1 MGHTVLFMN
10 RNAMIAL
17 LILVL
22 AYSPLFA
29 QAHTV
34 GLIRYDAGTFEG
46 YILFSPN
53 FSTTTY
59 LIDNY
64 GRLVHSWQATSPPSL
79 SVYLLENG
87 YLLRTMNLA
96 GSGTAGGGFQEIAW
110 DGTVVWEY
118 EYYSDDYLQHHDIEP
133 LPNGHVLVL
142 AREYKTAAEMIA
154 AGRDP
159 LSLNVGEVFLEHIVE
174 VEPTGPTTGNI
185 VWEWHIWDHLIQD
198 FDPSKSNYGD
208 VEEQPEL
215 LDINFTAHKRSDWLH
230 VNSVAYNADLDQI
243 VISSRTL
250 CEIYVIDHSTTTAE
264 AAGHSG
270 GNSGKGGD
278 IMYRWGN
285 PQSYHRGTPEDQQL
299 FGQHDAHWIAPG
311 LSGEGNILIFNNG
324 EERPG
329 DDYSSVDEIVPPVD
343 AEGNYLLLPD
353 APYGPAEPTWSFTT
367 ETPSDFYSYRI
378 GGAQRL
384 PNGNTL
390 ICSGSDGVFLEV
402 TNDGEIIWK
411 YVSPVAPKGILSQ
424 GEIPSGNEIFRCYRY
439 AHDYPGLESQ
449 TLVPSGVLEVY
460 PSSISG
466 TSHYPE
472 APTTFHSVVVTAT
485 ITDDDEIVT
494 AELYADTGQGFFATT
509 MFDDGNHSDGQAG
522 DDLYGALLPPM
533 PESTIVSYYVRAVND
548 LDSITSDPPLA
559 PATTYWYIVE
569 AGSYV
574 CGDAD
579 FSSEVDIDDV
589 VYLITYI
596 FSAGPAPVPLLAG
609 DPNCSGEVD
618 IDDVVYLVTYIFSG
632 GNAPCDTN
640 GDSLPDC

>member
-1 MGHTVLFMN
+1 
-10 RNAMIAL
+10 
-17 LILVL
+17 LI
-22 AYSPLFA
+22 
-29 QAHTV
+29 Q
-34 GLIRYDAGTFEG
+34 YDTGTFEG
-46 YILFSPN
+46 YTLFNPN

-64 GRLVHSWQATSPPSL
+64 GRLVHSWQATSPPAL

-87 YLLRTMNLA
+87 NLLRTMSLA
-96 GSGTAGGGFQEIAW
+96 SSGTAGGGFQEIAW

-118 EYYSDDYLQHHDIEP
+118 QYYGDDYLQHHDIEP
-133 LPNGHVLVL
+133 LPNGNVLVL
-142 AREYKTAAEMIA
+142 AREYKTAGEAIA

-159 LSLNVGEVFLEHIVE
+159 LSLTVEELFLEHIVE

-198 FDPSKSNYGD
+198 FDPSKSNYGA
-208 VEEQPEL
+208 VEEHIEL
-215 LDINFTAHKRSDWLH
+215 LDVNFASHSRSDWIH
-230 VNSVAYNADLDQI
+230 ANSVAYNADLDQI

-250 CEIYVIDHSTTTAE
+250 CELWVIDHSTTTAE

-270 GNSGKGGD
+270 GNSDKGGD

-285 PQSYHRGTPEDQQL
+285 PQSYHRGTPEEKQL
-299 FGQHDAHWIAPG
+299 FGQHDVHWIAPG
-311 LSGEGNILIFNNG
+311 LPGEGNILIFNNG
-324 EERPG
+324 EDRPG
-329 DDYSSVDEIVPPVD
+329 GDYSSVDEIVPPVD

-353 APYGPAEPTWSFTT
+353 APYGPAELTWSFST

-378 GGAQRL
+378 SGAQRL

-390 ICSGSDGVFLEV
+390 VCSGSDGTFLEV
-402 TNDGEIIWK
+402 TADGEILWEYI
-411 YVSPVAPKGILSQ
+411 SPVTSKGMIAQ
-424 GEIPSGNEIFRCYRY
+424 GGIPSGNAIFRCYRFKS
-439 AHDYPGLESQ
+439 DYPGLEGK
-449 TLVPSGVLEVY
+449 TLIPGGVMEIY

-466 TSHYPE
+466 TSHSPQ
-472 APTTFHSVVVTAT
+472 APMTFHSVVVTAT
-485 ITDDDEIVT
+485 ISDESEIVS
-494 AELYADTGQGFFATT
+494 AELYADTGHGFFATA

-522 DDLYGALLPPM
+522 DDLYGALLPPL
-533 PESTIVSYYVRAVND
+533 PESTIVTYYVQAVSD

-579 FSSEVDIDDV
+579 FSMEVDIDDV
-589 VYLITYI
+589 VYLIAYI
-596 FSAGPAPVPLLAG
+596 FSAGPAPVPLQAG

-618 IDDVVYLVTYIFSG
+618 IDDVVYLVMYIFSG
-632 GNAPCDTN
+632 GNAPCDTD